1 MSIGFQAAL
10 SAVPFL
16 DQLDEEEAALT
27 AQVAQTPDAAAV
39 GSAMDACRQ
48 RLAQA
53 VDDVVRT
60 LPAALRSDPEAS
72 RAVAY
77 ALVGLVDGRML
88 HHPSGGLQ
96 RWRDQLLES
105 ELYGSALA
113 GQDVVDRARAAAHGV
128 PDDGSGL
135 MSGHASVLAPFYLAV
150 FRAGFEGALRGDAVG
165 RAALIAALEEACA
178 VHQAGRFDVPPDS
191 RPRKWGLAPLPLA
204 GLGIAAWLLAGFAAY
219 AALSGDSLADA
230 DRLAQR
236 LSTRSV
242 AIDGRAPLERSIGP
256 SRLRAP
262 DDPRDDL

>member
-1 MSIGFQAAL
+1 MSIGFQVAL
-10 SAVPFL
+10 GAVPFL
-16 DQLDEEEAALT
+16 DRLDEEEAALA
-27 AQVAQTPDAAAV
+27 AQVAEKPDAVAV
-39 GSAMDACRQ
+39 GAAMDACRQ
-48 RLAQA
+48 RLALA

-60 LPAALRSDPEAS
+60 LPSAVRGDPEAS
-72 RAVAY
+72 RAIAY

-88 HHPSGGLQ
+88 HHASGGLQ

-128 PDDGSGL
+128 PDPGSDL
-135 MSGHASVLAPFYLAV
+135 MSGSASVLAPFYLAV

-165 RAALIAALEEACA
+165 RSALITALEEACA
-178 VHQAGRFDVPPDS
+178 VHQPGRFDVPPDS

-219 AALSGDSLADA
+219 FVLSGDSLADT

-236 LSTRSV
+236 LATRSAV
-242 AIDGRAPLERSIGP
+242 TEGTSPLERSIGP
-256 SRLRAP
+256 SGLHTP
-262 DDPRDDL
+262 DDP